1 MQFPPNYIGEKK
13 YFSHLGG
20 CLAPETIAKFEAAAP
35 EDEATV
41 AVVVARL
48 LREASERIVPL
59 GCLGGRDSLISTTC
73 LNLT

>member
-1 MQFPPNYIGEKK
+1 MFKNSKMCNFPKIIFEKQK
-13 YFSHLGG
+13 KILSHLGG

-48 LREASERIVPL
+48 LREARERIVPL
-59 GCLGGRDSLISTTC
+59 GCL
-73 LNLT
+73 